1 MSVLRRRHQTYF
13 TVEYL
18 TVIPVNVILSKC
30 QIMPTRSAPVKISH
44 INVEGFFAHFQML
57 YAKGKFGMTN
67 NLMT

>member
-1 MSVLRRRHQTYF
+1 
-13 TVEYL
+13 
-18 TVIPVNVILSKC
+18 
-30 QIMPTRSAPVKISH
+30 MPTRSAPVKISH